1 MEYKKIE
8 LKDKEIENAIN
19 KELQRQNDHI
29 ELIASEN
36 FVSNEVLKATGSIL
50 TNKYG
55 EGYPSKR
62 YYDGCENVDVI
73 ENLAIERLKKLF
85 NVNFAN
91 VQPHSGSS
99 ANAAA
104 ISALIEKGGKILGM
118 KLEAGGHLTH
128 GYSINFSGY
137 FYESYFYSVDENGWL
152 DYEEI
157 ARIAKEVKPDL
168 IICGASAYSRII
180 DFKKFKDIADSV
192 GAKLLADVAHIAGL
206 IVADLHPTPVGYA
219 DVITSTT
226 HKTLRGARGGV
237 IMCNEPTIAKKVDK
251 WVFPGYQGGPLFH
264 SIAGKAVA
272 FGEALTKEFKEY
284 QKEIVMNSKAFANSF
299 KKYGTKVIS
308 DGTDNHLFTID
319 VKSSYGINGKIASE
333 TLQMINITVNKN
345 TIPNDSESPF
355 VTSGVRLGTPAMTTR
370 GFKEKEFIELSRII
384 HEALIN
390 YNNEQVLNNLKNDV
404 SKLLDKFN
412 IINKKK

>member
-1 MEYKKIE
+1 MKYKKIE
-8 LKDKEIENAIN
+8 LEDKEIEKAIN
-19 KELQRQNDHI
+19 KELERQNNHI

-55 EGYPSKR
+55 EGYPGKR
-62 YYDGCENVDVI
+62 YYDGCEHVDVI
-73 ENLAIERLKKLF
+73 ENIAIERLKKLF

-99 ANAAA
+99 ANSAA
-104 ISALIEKGGKILGM
+104 IAALIEKGKKILGM

-128 GYSINFSGY
+128 GYNINFSGY
-137 FYESYFYSVDENGWL
+137 FYESSFYSVDENGWL

-157 ARIAKEVKPDL
+157 AKIAREVKPDL

-180 DFKKFKDIADSV
+180 DFKKFKEIADSV

-206 IVADLHPTPVGYA
+206 IVAGLHVSPVGYA

-237 IMCNEPTIAKKVDK
+237 IMCNDPTIAKKIDK

-272 FGEALTKEFKEY
+272 FGEALTKEFNEY
-284 QKEIVMNSKAFANSF
+284 QKEIVLNAKAFANSF
-299 KKYGTKVIS
+299 QKFGVKIIS
-308 DGTDNHLFTID
+308 GGTDNHLFTID

-333 TLQMINITVNKN
+333 TLQKINITVNKN

-355 VTSGVRLGTPAMTTR
+355 VTSGIRLGTPAMTTR
-370 GFKEKEFIELSRII
+370 GFKEKEFIELTRII
-384 HEALIN
+384 NEALKN
-390 YNNEQVLNNLKNDV
+390 YNNEKILNSLINDV
-404 SKLLDKFN
+404 SNLLKEFN
-412 IINKKK
+412 ILQ

>member
-1 MEYKKIE
+1 MKYKKIE
-8 LKDKEIENAIN
+8 LQDKEIEKAIN
-19 KELQRQNDHI
+19 NELQRQNDHI

-36 FVSNEVLKATGSIL
+36 FVSDEVLKATGSIL

-55 EGYPSKR
+55 EGYPGKR
-62 YYDGCENVDVI
+62 YYDGCENVDIV

-137 FYESYFYSVDENGWL
+137 FYESHFYSVDENGWL

-157 ARIAKEVKPDL
+157 ARIAKEIKPDL

-180 DFKKFKDIADSV
+180 DFKRFKEIADSV
-192 GAKLLADVAHIAGL
+192 GAKLLADIAHIAGL
-206 IVADLHPTPVGYA
+206 IVAGLHPTPIGYA

-226 HKTLRGARGGV
+226 HKTLRGARGGI
-237 IMCNEPTIAKKVDK
+237 IMCNDSNIAKKIDK

-272 FGEALTKEFKEY
+272 FGEALTKEFNEY
-284 QKEIVMNSKAFANSF
+284 QKRIILNAKAFANSF
-299 KKYGTKVIS
+299 EKLGVKIIS
-308 DGTDNHLFTID
+308 GGTDNHLFTID

-333 TLQMINITVNKN
+333 TLQKINITVNKN
-345 TIPNDSESPF
+345 TIPNDTESPF
-355 VTSGVRLGTPAMTTR
+355 VTSGIRLGTPAMTTR
-370 GFKEKEFIELSRII
+370 GFQIEEFVEISRII
-384 HEALIN
+384 NRALTN
-390 YNNEQVLNNLKNDV
+390 YNNEKLLNDLKNDV
-404 SKLLDKFN
+404 LKLLEKFN
-412 IINKKK
+412 FVDKKK

>member
-8 LKDKEIENAIN
+8 LLDKEIENAIN

-36 FVSNEVLKATGSIL
+36 FVSNEILKATGSIL

-55 EGYPSKR
+55 EGYPNKR
-62 YYDGCENVDVI
+62 YYDGCENVDII

-85 NVNFAN
+85 NVRFAN

-104 ISALIEKGGKILGM
+104 IASLIENGGKILGM
-118 KLEAGGHLTH
+118 KLESGGHLTH

-137 FYESYFYSVDENGWL
+137 FYESSFYSVDENGWL
-152 DYEEI
+152 DYEEV
-157 ARIAKEVKPDL
+157 AKIAKEVKPDL

-180 DFKKFKDIADSV
+180 DFKKFKEIADSV

-206 IVADLHPTPVGYA
+206 IVAGLHPSPVGYA
-219 DVITSTT
+219 DIITSTT

-237 IMCNEPTIAKKVDK
+237 IMCNDPDIAKKVDK

-264 SIAGKAVA
+264 SIAGKAIA
-272 FGEALTKEFKEY
+272 FGEALTKEFIEY
-284 QKEIVMNSKAFANSF
+284 QKETIRNSKIFSDSF
-299 KKYGTKVIS
+299 KNYGAKIIS
-308 DGTDNHLFTID
+308 NGTDNHLFIID

-333 TLQMINITVNKN
+333 TLQKINITVNKN

-370 GFKEKEFIELSRII
+370 GFKENEFIELSRII
-384 HEALIN
+384 HEALKN
-390 YNNEQVLNNLKNDV
+390 YNNEKVLNNLKKDV
-404 SKLLDKFN
+404 SKLLDQFSL
-412 IINKKK
+412 INKKK